1 MAVSPAR
8 SLQPNRSV
16 SVLKSIPGRSQ
27 TSALDHAVRL
37 IYRVCCLAGSADL
50 IEQIR
55 NENGGAAVRSAIRR
69 HDTATLYDWLM
80 SALSYQGISDR
91 VAYEYMER
99 HGQATW
105 SDLESKLARP
115 VSCPKLKSYWHF
127 HDCRYDKTS
136 RTCAEPCHID
146 RCPLPG
152 HKLRNGRLNQTAYS
166 LCLFIRDIA
175 DGDLVGWID
184 SRLKDADDPTVA
196 DRLGRM
202 REALIEP
209 LRQVY
214 GVADKVLT
222 MALSCILLAAPKDRP
237 RWIEVGGSMIAIDT
251 LVHNFLHRT
260 GILRRLMLTIP
271 MALPATR
278 QAAAPTSSPWWPS
291 RSMPGLSIHTFRP
304 SFRGSSSTQ
313 FGGTALNPA
322 STSATAIASM
332 IASHAQ
338 IYTVGCT
345 VLVIVFI
352 Q

>member
-1 MAVSPAR
+1 MAVSPVGNV
-8 SLQPNRSV
+8 QPNREGSA
-16 SVLKSIPGRSQ
+16 LKSNPGRSQ

-37 IYRVCCLAGSADL
+37 IYRVCCFAGSADL
-50 IEQIR
+50 IEEIR
-55 NENGGAAVRSAIRR
+55 NENGGAAIRSAIRR
-69 HDTATLYDWLM
+69 HDTAALYDWLM

-105 SDLESKLARP
+105 SDLECKLARP

-136 RTCAEPCHID
+136 RTCAEPCHIG
-146 RCPLPG
+146 RCPLPT
-152 HKLRNGRLNQTAYS
+152 HQLRNGRLNQTAYS
-166 LCLFIRDIA
+166 LYLFIRDIA

-184 SRLKDADDPTVA
+184 SQLKDADDPTAA

-222 MALSCILLAAPKDRP
+222 MALSCILLAASKDRP
-237 RWIEVGGSMIAIDT
+237 RWIEVGAGMIAIDT

-260 GILRRLMLTIP
+260 GILQEFDADHSYGAACYLAGGCANIIALVAEQIDARTFNPLFSGRFSAVRSARDLAILRSIRPRRLQ
-271 MALPATR
+271 R
-278 QAAAPTSSPWWPS
+278 Q
-291 RSMPGLSIHTFRP
+291 
-304 SFRGSSSTQ
+304 
-313 FGGTALNPA
+313 
-322 STSATAIASM
+322 
-332 IASHAQ
+332 SHQ
-338 IYTVGCT
+338 
-345 VLVIVFI
+345 
-352 Q
+352 

>member
-1 MAVSPAR
+1 M
-8 SLQPNRSV
+8 
-16 SVLKSIPGRSQ
+16 
-27 TSALDHAVRL
+27 
-37 IYRVCCLAGSADL
+37 
-50 IEQIR
+50 
-55 NENGGAAVRSAIRR
+55 
-69 HDTATLYDWLM
+69 
-80 SALSYQGISDR
+80 
-91 VAYEYMER
+91 
-99 HGQATW
+99 
-105 SDLESKLARP
+105 
-115 VSCPKLKSYWHF
+115 
-127 HDCRYDKTS
+127 
-136 RTCAEPCHID
+136 
-146 RCPLPG
+146 
-152 HKLRNGRLNQTAYS
+152 
-166 LCLFIRDIA
+166 FIRDIA

-184 SRLKDADDPTVA
+184 SQLKDADDPTVP

-260 GILRRLMLTIP
+260 GILQRFDADHSYGAR
-271 MALPATR
+271 PATSL
-278 QAAAPTSSPWWPS
+278 AAAPTSSPRWPS
-291 RSMPGLSIHTFRP
+291 GSTPALSIHASRP
-304 SFRGSSSTQ
+304 FFRGSSSTR

-338 IYTVGCT
+338 IYTVDCT
-345 VLVIVFI
+345 VFAIVLPLVM

>member
-1 MAVSPAR
+1 
-8 SLQPNRSV
+8 
-16 SVLKSIPGRSQ
+16 
-27 TSALDHAVRL
+27 
-37 IYRVCCLAGSADL
+37 
-50 IEQIR
+50 
-55 NENGGAAVRSAIRR
+55 
-69 HDTATLYDWLM
+69 M

-105 SDLESKLARP
+105 SDLECNLAGP

-127 HDCRYDKTS
+127 SGCRYDKTS
-136 RTCAEPCHID
+136 RTCAEPDHINQ
-146 RCPLPG
+146 CPLPTYR
-152 HKLRNGRLNQTAYS
+152 LRNGRLNQTAYS
-166 LCLFIRDIA
+166 LYLFIRDVA

-184 SRLKDADDPTVA
+184 SQLKDADDPTVT

-260 GILRRLMLTIP
+260 GILQRFD
-271 MALPATR
+271 AD
-278 QAAAPTSSPWWPS
+278 
-291 RSMPGLSIHTFRP
+291 HYY
-304 SFRGSSSTQ
+304 
-313 FGGTALNPA
+313 GTACYQLGGCADIVALVAEQIDAQAFNPRFPA
-322 STSATAIASM
+322 VFPRFVQHAIWRYC
-332 IASHAQ
+332 AQ
-338 IYTVGCT
+338 SGLDVCNGNRINDRKSCANIYCR
-345 VLVIVFI
+345 LYSICDRI
-352 Q
+352 PLSKAK